1 MVRVT
6 RSSCDKTIVT
16 EHGSV
21 VKGEDA
27 GAGNFRM
34 KILPS
39 IRSVQPRTEL

>member
-6 RSSCDKTIVT
+6 RSTCDKNIVT

-21 VKGEDA
+21 VEGEDA
-27 GAGNFRM
+27 GAGDFRM

-39 IRSVQPRTEL
+39 ITSEQPRRGL